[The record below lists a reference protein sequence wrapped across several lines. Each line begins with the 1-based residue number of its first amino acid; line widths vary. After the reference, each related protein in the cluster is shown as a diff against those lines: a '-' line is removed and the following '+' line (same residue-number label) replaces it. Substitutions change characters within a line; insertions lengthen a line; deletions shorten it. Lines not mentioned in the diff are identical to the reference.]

1 MSPVRIG
8 SAALETKEVMSI
20 YNNYYYIPS
29 GIKKEFCDLILDD
42 LKDETLKS
50 STIKISDSESSIDS
64 DIRKSKNLWIATDH
78 WISGMMAHFINC
90 ANLNLFK
97 YDLISWKDYIQFTV
111 YEGKGSHYAWHSDF
125 VTDNYDPGMIR
136 KLSISLCLSSKD
148 EYEGGE
154 FQLMSSPRE
163 MRTFRMDVGDV
174 IIFPSDM
181 IHRVRP
187 LKSGKRVSLV
197 GWYGGPAFR

>member
-64 DIRKSKNLWIATDH
+64 DIRKSKNLWISTDH